1 MEENKKQALTQK
13 QKEVLETFKT
23 EQPRITILSGA
34 KRSGKTYINNLL
46 MLSHIAKFAGQEK
59 NFLVVGA
66 TAGSVWRNVMNDWET
81 MLSHEFKRLKDGSVI
96 IFGNRVFIF
105 GGEKSD
111 SWKKIRGMTS
121 HGTYINE
128 ATALNKDF
136 FNEVLSRTSGE
147 GARIFIDTNP
157 STPAHY
163 VKKEFIDKAGE
174 KLQSGRLNIMHFKFR
189 LDDND
194 NLGEDYIESIKAT
207 TPAGANYERDIL
219 GNWTAHQGLVYKDF
233 DESVYI
239 EHSEIPEN
247 LTYLIGVD
255 WGFTHYGACVAVGF
269 DREGNYYITD
279 LTAKKEK
286 YFDFWKQE
294 IMEYYKKYKVRIC
307 YCDSARP
314 EYVAGLR
321 SSGIN
326 GINANKSVL
335 DGIETVA
342 RLMKAGKM
350 KISKNLKGS
359 RLEEEL
365 YSYSWEEND
374 KVVKTDDDVLDA
386 IRYAIYSNEKNKTGQ
401 SFIL

>member
-1 MEENKKQALTQK
+1 
-13 QKEVLETFKT
+13 
-23 EQPRITILSGA
+23 
-34 KRSGKTYINNLL
+34 
-46 MLSHIAKFAGQEK
+46 
-59 NFLVVGA
+59 
-66 TAGSVWRNVMNDWET
+66 
-81 MLSHEFKRLKDGSVI
+81 
-96 IFGNRVFIF
+96 
-105 GGEKSD
+105 
-111 SWKKIRGMTS
+111 MTS

-128 ATALNKDF
+128 ATALNKEF

-189 LDDND
+189 LDDNN
-194 NLGEDYIESIKAT
+194 NLGQDYIESIKAT
-207 TPAGANYERDIL
+207 TPNGASYERDIL
-219 GNWTAHQGLVYKDF
+219 GNWTAHSGLVYKDF
-233 DESVYI
+233 NESVYI
-239 EHSEIPEN
+239 EPSEIPQG
-247 LTYLIGVD
+247 LFYVLGVD
-255 WGFTHYGACVAVGF
+255 WGFTHHGACVVVGS

-286 YFDFWKQE
+286 YFDFWKRE
-294 IMEYYKKYKVRIC
+294 IMEYYKKYKARIC

-314 EYVAGLR
+314 EYVRGLLA
-321 SSGIN
+321 SGIKA
-326 GINANKSVL
+326 INANKSVL

-342 RLMKAGKM
+342 RLMKAGKL
-350 KISKNLKGS
+350 KISANLKGS